1 MRLSLI
7 AAVDKNHVIGQ
18 DGRLPW
24 HLPEDFAW
32 FKKITIGKPVIM
44 GRKTFESIG
53 RPLPQ
58 RTNIVISR
66 HAHGTP
72 GVTWVTSLEAA
83 LTEAHHQQAEEI
95 MVIGG
100 GEIYR
105 QALPHADRLYLT
117 EVDIIVSGDS
127 FFPDFRAHEWQRT
140 VLATH
145 APQDTKPGFTIVQYD
160 RRNS

>member
-1 MRLSLI
+1 MRISLI
-7 AAVDKNHVIGQ
+7 AAIDKNRVIGQ
-18 DGRLPW
+18 DGGLPW

-32 FKKITIGKPVIM
+32 FKKITTGKPVLM

-66 HAHGTP
+66 HAHDTP

-83 LTEAHHQQAEEI
+83 LEKARHQHTEEI
-95 MVIGG
+95 MIIGG

-117 EVDIIVSGDS
+117 EVDIIVRGDS
-127 FFPDFRAHEWQRT
+127 FFPDFHAAEWQRT
-140 VLATH
+140 VLSTH
-145 APQDTKPGFTIVQYD
+145 TPHDTMPGFTIVQYD
-160 RRNS
+160 RLLP